1 MALRGI
7 KVIEMAGLAPGPFCG
22 MIFADFGASVIRVDK
37 TNAVPLDR
45 LSRGKRSIALNLKNP
60 EAVAVI
66 KKLTNQADI
75 LIEPYRPGILSML
88 GGSSTTPEPP
98 LNLLADFAGGGL
110 LCSLGILMALF
121 ERTKT
126 GLGQIIDASMSE
138 GAAYVGSWLYK
149 SRDLPVWG
157 ESRGKTWFDGG
168 THFYGVYETKD
179 NKFMSVGAIEGQF
192 YKLFLEKLDLNPN
205 DWPQFSESP
214 EVRRRELANIFKT
227 KNQDEWTQLF
237 NGLDGCVLPVLSLD
251 EAPSNPH
258 NKYRENFFKN
268 LDGLWEPTPAP
279 RMSNHTPVKNVD
291 FLETLV
297 GKHSK
302 EILLEIGYTENEAD
316 KMILE
321 GVVDESNTLKSNL

>member
-75 LIEPYRPGILSML
+75 LIEPYRPGVMEKLGLGPKVLMESNPRLIYARLTGFGQDGPYAKMAGHDINYVALSGILSML

-237 NGLDGCVLPVLSLD
+237 NDGSEYNLFFFTINC
-251 EAPSNPH
+251 PSRW
-258 NKYRENFFKN
+258 YFFSFN
-268 LDGLWEPTPAP
+268 Q
-279 RMSNHTPVKNVD
+279 N
-291 FLETLV
+291 
-297 GKHSK
+297 
-302 EILLEIGYTENEAD
+302 
-316 KMILE
+316 
-321 GVVDESNTLKSNL
+321 